1 MDRLT
6 DYLAKRWTKFDDYL
20 ENLVKR
26 RVLNSFNSTFLF
38 FFGFVALFGLII
50 SLLPSFDSV
59 SLRIIYFFGYAFT
72 AFVGLTIAATY
83 MKRKAIKAKRL
94 YPFIFKKVDF
104 NLVDFELLEFDKEER
119 IDFGLLLNKR
129 KVQNKINFKEN
140 SKSKSRANYRK
151 LFSLF
156 HVILENGLE
165 DVIDTQKKVFIEMLN
180 ESFLMNGDKLN
191 VSTMDSSLS
200 TWKGEL
206 KDSKS
211 SALRYITEYQIIF
224 SIKDN

>member
-1 MDRLT
+1 MDKLT
-6 DYLAKRWTKFDDYL
+6 DYFAKIWTKLDDDL
-20 ENLVKR
+20 DNLFQR
-26 RVLNSFNSTFLF
+26 RLLKSFNSTFYLF
-38 FFGFVALFGLII
+38 LGLIALFGLFITLLPFFD
-50 SLLPSFDSV
+50 SLLQRF
-59 SLRIIYFFGYAFT
+59 LYFFGYTLLAFI
-72 AFVGLTIAATY
+72 GLTVAGAYI
-83 MKRKAIKAKRL
+83 KRKGIKAKRL
-94 YPFIFKKVDF
+94 YPFEFKKLDF
-104 NLVDFELLEFDKEER
+104 SVINFELLEFDKEER

-165 DVIDTQKKVFIEMLN
+165 GVIDTQKKGFIEMLN

-191 VSTMDSSLS
+191 VTTMDSSLS
-200 TWKGEL
+200 SWKGEL

-211 SALRYITEYQIIF
+211 SALRYILDYQIIF